1 MPSRIAGGKGRRAWR
16 GRRNVHGRRDPGD
29 VEAAAKEVRHGVGQ
43 LFGSYARGE
52 ATADSDIDVLLRKNE
67 GARVMNVFGV
77 AEELHCAS
85 GKDVDVHEISELND
99 GPFRDTVLAD
109 AIPLCGKAP
118 FPGDDRVGKR
128 GHDPASLTTP
138 ERAGNPAGPSGGIP

>member
-1 MPSRIAGGKGRRAWR
+1 MDGEMYTVDEIR
-16 GRRNVHGRRDPGD
+16 
-29 VEAAAKEVRHGVGQ
+29 EMVRPLLERYDMASTS

-67 GARVMNVFGV
+67 GARVMNAFGV

-85 GKDVDVHEISELND
+85 GKDVDVYEISELDD

-118 FPGDDRVGKR
+118 FPGDGRVGKR
-128 GHDPASLTTP
+128 GQGPASLTTP
-138 ERAGNPAGPSGGIP
+138 ERAGNPAGPSGGTP